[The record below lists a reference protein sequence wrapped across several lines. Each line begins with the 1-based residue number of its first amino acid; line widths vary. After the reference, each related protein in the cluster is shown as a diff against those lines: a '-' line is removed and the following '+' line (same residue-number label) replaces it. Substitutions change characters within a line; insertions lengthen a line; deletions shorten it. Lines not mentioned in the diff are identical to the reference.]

1 MALLDHCI
9 RSILGLQC
17 CLLFLLA
24 SREAGATIVQEL
36 QKTGES
42 PTSDHLLPPTP
53 HPINTTPSDHTALH
67 SGYSPSDL
75 PKSTETQKPKHRC
88 NTTHRSKPTNKPIDN
103 SGSSTTPHEAPTT
116 SEQKPSNQG
125 KDQIVRNERSAD
137 STNSPNTHT
146 GSLKYSTPAPKSK
159 TTCHKSKTSQPT
171 VTRNSAK
178 TITTNIITLVS
189 ESTTSHKTTNPSH
202 NSLSSETKKTPTST
216 SEKSTTARST
226 PYQATGIP
234 KRSERDEDHTTAAD
248 YRTTVESDKKPIKT
262 TENIKETT
270 SATEKTQT
278 PAKPTEQGQETTAAH
293 ENTRAPAKPMEQQ
306 QETTGAHEKTT
317 RAPEKPTEQ
326 RQETTVAHEKNTRGP
341 AKPTEPGQE
350 TTAAHEKTTRA
361 PAKPTEQ
368 RQETTAAH
376 TKTTRAPTK
385 PTEQGQD
392 TTATPGKT
400 MRAPAKPTEQRQDTT
415 STHEKTT
422 RDPAKPTKH
431 VEKTT
436 SATETIKPTE
446 NPAKNTAATETIRP
460 PVKVTGDKSITN
472 TSPRPNKTEVTY
484 QVPIGSF
491 TATTSSMELS
501 SIISEAPGNQS
512 HPNQNKDDS
521 EGGLNTGESGE
532 DSFPSWAIVIVIL
545 LAVILLLVFFGL
557 IFLVSY
563 MMRTRRALIRN
574 PEDNDPENDV
584 GPNSYPVYLMEQ
596 QTLGTS
602 QIPSPR

>member
-326 RQETTVAHEKNTRGP
+326 RQETTV
-341 AKPTEPGQE
+341 
-350 TTAAHEKTTRA
+350 
-361 PAKPTEQ
+361 
-368 RQETTAAH
+368 
-376 TKTTRAPTK
+376 
-385 PTEQGQD
+385 
-392 TTATPGKT
+392 
-400 MRAPAKPTEQRQDTT
+400 
-415 STHEKTT
+415 
-422 RDPAKPTKH
+422 
-431 VEKTT
+431 TT